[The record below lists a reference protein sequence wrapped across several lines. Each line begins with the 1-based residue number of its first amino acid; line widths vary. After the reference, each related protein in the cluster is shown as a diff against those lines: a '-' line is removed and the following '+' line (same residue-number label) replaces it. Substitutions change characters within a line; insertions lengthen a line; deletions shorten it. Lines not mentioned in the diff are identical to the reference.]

1 MYPIRT
7 HYGYSCGVTTS
18 RTGRTARIT
27 GYVRP
32 SIKKALKAAAR
43 KNRVSESVILDTVLE
58 ALLPKKEEGK

>member
-1 MYPIRT
+1 
-7 HYGYSCGVTTS
+7 VTTS